1 MNNNIIYIIIII
13 IIIYYLFSSI
23 KNNNF
28 EPEYFTQIPNGF
40 NNVVLSNENGDLQS
54 IDNKSF
60 LDNAIPKGVVVAWSG
75 TNVPNGW
82 ALCDGTNN
90 RPDLRGR
97 FILGW
102 TTNNTNGL
110 GTDDP
115 HTNIT
120 VNEINQKRGKEKVR
134 LTKDE
139 LPEHNHEYNRPD
151 NYTCECRSGGCV
163 CGGTNDVTKMVG
175 KNIPHDNMP
184 PYFVLA
190 YIIKI

>member
-1 MNNNIIYIIIII
+1 MDNNIIYIIIII
-13 IIIYYLFSSI
+13 IIIYFI
-23 KNNNF
+23 FNNKKDNV
-28 EPEYFTQIPNGF
+28 EKFTQIPNGF

-75 TNVPNGW
+75 NLPPEGW
-82 ALCDGTNN
+82 SLCDGLDGK
-90 RPDLRGR
+90 PDLRGR

-102 TTNNTNGL
+102 TTNNTSELVTN
-110 GTDDP
+110 DP

-120 VNEINQKRGKEKVR
+120 INTIKEKRGKEKVR

-151 NYTCECRSGGCV
+151 NYSCECRSGGCV

-184 PYFVLA
+184 PYYVLA

>member
-1 MNNNIIYIIIII
+1 MNKYFNIIIII
-13 IIIYYLFSSI
+13 IIIYFIFY
-23 KNNNF
+23 KNNNL
-28 EPEYFTQIPNGF
+28 EKFTQIPNGY

-60 LDNAIPKGVVVAWSG
+60 LDNAIPKGVIVAWSG
-75 TNVPNGW
+75 NSAPEGW
-82 ALCDGTNN
+82 NLCDGLEG

-110 GTDDP
+110 VTNDP

-120 VNEINQKRGKEKVR
+120 VNEINQKRGKEKVI
-134 LTKDE
+134 LTKE
-139 LPEHNHEYNRPD
+139 QLPDHNHNYSRPD
-151 NYTCECRSGGCV
+151 NYSCSCGGGGCV
-163 CGGTNDVTKMVG
+163 CGGANDKTG
-175 KNIPHDNMP
+175 GLENAGQPHDNMP